1 MSTGSFKEGKIVTRA
16 KDEKF
21 EMTIRSRL
29 EEIESVEQ
37 LAEKAADAMEFS
49 EEEKDS
55 LAIAVTEAV
64 NNAIIH
70 GNKQDKNKNVF
81 IRFTFDANKLFVTV
95 RDQGNGF
102 NPNNISDP
110 LAPENLLKESGR
122 GIFILSTLMD
132 DVRFD
137 FKNGTEITLIKAKK

>member
-1 MSTGSFKEGKIVTRA
+1 MGTKKGSN
-16 KDEKF
+16 F
-21 EMTIRSRL
+21 ELTIPSRL
-29 EEIESVEQ
+29 EEIETVER
-37 LAEKAADAMEFS
+37 LAEKAADQMNFN

-70 GNKQDKNKNVF
+70 GNKKDVNKKVHIKF
-81 IRFTFDANKLFVTV
+81 FLQEKKLIVTV
-95 RDQGNGF
+95 KDEGEGF
-102 NPNNISDP
+102 NPDSLSDP

-132 DVRFD
+132 DVKFNFGKD
-137 FKNGTEITLIKAKK
+137 GTEVQLIKKKR

>member
-1 MSTGSFKEGKIVTRA
+1 MGGKKV
-16 KDEKF
+16 ENF
-21 EMTIRSRL
+21 EMTILSRL
-29 EEIESVEQ
+29 GEIESVEK
-37 LAEKAADAMEFS
+37 LAENAADKMNFN

-70 GNKQDKNKNVF
+70 GNKQDVTKKVH
-81 IRFTFDANKLFVTV
+81 IKFTFQKNKLFVVIKDEGT
-95 RDQGNGF
+95 GF
-102 NPNNISDP
+102 NPEKISDP

-132 DVRFD
+132 DVKFSFNKD
-137 FKNGTEITLIKAKK
+137 GTEISMIKVKK

>member
-1 MSTGSFKEGKIVTRA
+1 MGGKKART
-16 KDEKF
+16 F
-21 EMTIRSRL
+21 QMTIPSSL
-29 EEIESVEQ
+29 EHIESVER
-37 LAEKAADAMEFS
+37 LAEKAADAMKFS

-70 GNKQDKNKNVF
+70 GNKQNKDK
-81 IRFTFDANKLFVTV
+81 TV
-95 RDQGNGF
+95 SISFGLEGKRLTVSIEDQGKGF
-102 NPNNISDP
+102 DPDKLSDP

-132 DVRFD
+132 DVKFD
-137 FKNGTEITLIKAKK
+137 FEGDGTRVIMIKEKK

>member
-1 MSTGSFKEGKIVTRA
+1 MSIPSKLDK
-16 KDEKF
+16 
-21 EMTIRSRL
+21 
-29 EEIESVEQ
+29 IESVEK
-37 LAEKAADAMEFS
+37 LAEKAADKIGFN

-70 GNKQDKNKNVF
+70 GNKRNAQKKVH
-81 IRFTFDANKLFVTV
+81 IKFTFEEKKLVVTV
-95 RDQGNGF
+95 KDEGKGF
-102 NPNNISDP
+102 NPDNVRDP

-132 DVRFD
+132 EVKFN
-137 FKNGTEITLIKAKK
+137 FNKGGTEIYMTKVKK